1 MNLSI
6 FLIYLLFSFLN
17 ITLCALHSKEEWKSR
32 SIYQIIT
39 DRFATS
45 NEEIKSCADYTF
57 YCGGDFKGIIQ
68 QLDYISGM
76 GFGALWISPPF
87 KNKEGQWR
95 YHGYHN
101 IDIYTVNPHFGS
113 EEDLINLIS
122 ECHKR
127 DIWVI
132 LDAVPNHMA
141 DGSNEDI
148 LTYIPFNK
156 PEYYHNLVSD
166 GCNDDDDKKDQYH
179 LENCDPWGLKD
190 LKQENEF
197 VFNTLI
203 KWLNDTIKKFDFDGV
218 RYADVVNAPKW
229 FWGNFTLAAGTYT
242 LGIVS
247 KSDVE
252 NIVDYQN
259 YMDGVGDYPLYHT
272 MQSSFCEGSMKS
284 LDNYIQN
291 EHKKYIS
298 PQYNGIW
305 FSNHDNERFLYKCSA
320 SSKKAGLRNGIIFT
334 LFFEGVPIFYYGDEQ
349 YCEKGGEGDRR
360 REELFGKYN
369 NTNDLYN
376 YIKIA
381 NQVRKEQKIYEK
393 DFKRRYAD
401 DNFYAFSRGDVL
413 IAVGNGKTG
422 TIIITRHGLNEG
434 EKLCNKLKDNDCIT
448 VTNDELQIGMDGEPK
463 IFVKAENVEK
473 ISENGAG
480 YLNLFLYLILFLF
493 L

>member
-1 MNLSI
+1 M
-6 FLIYLLFSFLN
+6 
-17 ITLCALHSKEEWKSR
+17 
-32 SIYQIIT
+32 
-39 DRFATS
+39 
-45 NEEIKSCADYTF
+45 
-57 YCGGDFKGIIQ
+57 
-68 QLDYISGM
+68 
-76 GFGALWISPPF
+76 
-87 KNKEGQWR
+87 
-95 YHGYHN
+95 
-101 IDIYTVNPHFGS
+101 
-113 EEDLINLIS
+113 
-122 ECHKR
+122 
-127 DIWVI
+127 
-132 LDAVPNHMA
+132 
-141 DGSNEDI
+141 
-148 LTYIPFNK
+148 
-156 PEYYHNLVSD
+156 
-166 GCNDDDDKKDQYH
+166 
-179 LENCDPWGLKD
+179 
-190 LKQENEF
+190 
-197 VFNTLI
+197 
-203 KWLNDTIKKFDFDGV
+203 
-218 RYADVVNAPKW
+218 
-229 FWGNFTLAAGTYT
+229 AAGTYT

-381 NQVRKEQKIYEK
+381 NQVRKAQKIYEK